1 MGLDLDDTKGQTP
14 LDDEEREG
22 LLIVSVTTRGELD
35 EFEQQN
41 IEKAVNW
48 SLKRRITQEE
58 ILTEDFVR
66 ELHRLMYDEVWK
78 WAGEFRRTN
87 KNLGVDKYQIGIE
100 LKKLLGDAQ
109 LWIEKSIFP
118 PDEIA
123 VRFSHRIVSIHCFS
137 NGNGR
142 HSRLIADIIVNHIFN
157 RPIFTWGSTNLV
169 RKGDAREA
177 YLAALRQA
185 DEQNIAPLVA
195 FARA

>member
-1 MGLDLDDTKGQTP
+1 MGLDLDESNGQTP
-14 LDDEEREG
+14 LDEEEREE
-22 LLIVSVTTRGELD
+22 LLIASVTTRGELG

-41 IEKAVNW
+41 IEKAVDW
-48 SLKRRITQEE
+48 SLKRSFTREE

-66 ELHRLMYDEVWK
+66 ELHRRMYDEVWK

-87 KNLGVDKYQIGIE
+87 KNIGVDKLEIGIE
-100 LKKLLGDAQ
+100 LKKLLDDAAF
-109 LWIEKSIFP
+109 WIANSSFP

-142 HSRLIADIIVNHIFN
+142 HSRLIADVIVNHILGK
-157 RPIFTWGSTNLV
+157 PVFTWGSTNLV
-169 RKGDAREA
+169 SKGDARAA
-177 YLAALRQA
+177 YLAALHQA
-185 DEQNIAPLVA
+185 DDGNIAPLVA